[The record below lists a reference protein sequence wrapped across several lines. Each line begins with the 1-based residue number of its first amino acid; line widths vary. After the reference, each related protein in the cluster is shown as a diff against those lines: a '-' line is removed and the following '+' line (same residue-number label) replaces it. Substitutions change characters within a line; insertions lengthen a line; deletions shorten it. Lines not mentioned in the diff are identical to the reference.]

1 MEPSLNHIIISS
13 GEPKKSANNITYMDV
28 SLYKAAAVGKIE
40 EFKNYRR
47 LELESLKTPNHD
59 NVLHVNLSTSECIGQ
74 RTRSDFI
81 EQILF
86 KCPSLLLH
94 TNAKGQTP
102 LHVAARNGHSAIV
115 KLLIKSRAKATDEDL
130 KKLGT
135 DQLNAVREMLRNTDQ
150 ESNTALHVAVRYG
163 HVEVVQE
170 LLEFE
175 NPDFPYFVNRNQE
188 TPLYIA
194 ARRGDKLSLV
204 ILLDKLES
212 VAHGGPYGRTA
223 LHAAAMAGDVEATK
237 IIVEN
242 KGDLTKETDENGH
255 TPLHYAAHLGHDSV
269 VEELLK
275 WDLLAAYV
283 GDKEWEMTP
292 LLMAARQGHGQ
303 IVTKILSSC
312 PGCCEKVD
320 KRGWNFLHFV
330 AIRDPSLFKILQRDN
345 GCSTIYGIVKNL
357 RQWKNDLGITPQEVY
372 DTCRSRFHITDQ
384 RTERMEQIME
394 LLKDITNEE
403 VAEKPVRPIPSIT
416 ISADRLEKEREVHLV
431 VAALIATVTF
441 AVAITVPGGLKRE
454 KGSEQVTPFLIHD
467 AAFKAF
473 VVTDAL
479 AFLLSLCA
487 LFFHFGMLPPFFSI
501 QRPPFI
507 SHVRATTFLGYA
519 VYAMVIAFFIAIYV
533 VLKPSLGLSFVY

>member
-1 MEPSLNHIIISS
+1 MEPSFNHIIISF
-13 GEPKKSANNITYMDV
+13 GEPKKPANNITYMDV

-40 EFKNYRR
+40 EFNNYRR
-47 LELESLKTPNHD
+47 PELESLKTPNHD
-59 NVLHVNLSTSECIGQ
+59 NVLHVNLS
-74 RTRSDFI
+74 DFI

-86 KCPSLLLH
+86 KCPSLLRQ

-130 KKLGT
+130 KKLGM

-150 ESNTALHVAVRYG
+150 ESNTALHVAARYG

-188 TPLYIA
+188 TPLHIA
-194 ARRGDKLSLV
+194 ARR
-204 ILLDKLES
+204 INW
-212 VAHGGPYGRTA
+212 TA
-223 LHAAAMAGDVEATK
+223 LHAAAMAGDVGTLKATK

-242 KGDLTKETDENGH
+242 KGDMTKETDENGH

-292 LLMAARQGHGQ
+292 LLMAARKGHGQ

-320 KRGWNFLHFV
+320 KRGWITFSFC
-330 AIRDPSLFKILQRDN
+330 
-345 GCSTIYGIVKNL
+345 GVK
-357 RQWKNDLGITPQEVY
+357 
-372 DTCRSRFHITDQ
+372 
-384 RTERMEQIME
+384 EQIME

-441 AVAITVPGGLKRE
+441 AAAITVPGGLKKE
-454 KGSEQVTPFLIHD
+454 KGSEQGIPFLIHD
-467 AAFKAF
+467 ATFKAF
-473 VVTDAL
+473 IVTDAL
-479 AFLLSLCA
+479 AFLFSLCA
-487 LFFHFGMLPPFFSI
+487 LLFHFGMLPPFSSI
-501 QRPPFI
+501 QRPTFL
-507 SHVRATTFLGYA
+507 SHVGATTFLGYA
-519 VYAMVIAFFIAIYV
+519 TYAMVIAFCTTIYV
-533 VLKPSLGLSFVY
+533 VLKPSYGLSFVC

>member
-1 MEPSLNHIIISS
+1 MGPTLNEIVISS
-13 GEPKKSANNITYMDV
+13 GEPEKPAENITYMDA
-28 SLYKAAAVGKIE
+28 SLYKAAAIGKIE
-40 EFKNYRR
+40 EFNNYQRP
-47 LELESLKTPNHD
+47 ELESLKTPNHD
-59 NVLHVNLSTSECIGQ
+59 NVLHVNLS
-74 RTRSDFI
+74 DFI

-86 KCPSLLLH
+86 KCPSLLRQ

-130 KKLGT
+130 KKLGM

-150 ESNTALHVAVRYG
+150 ESNTALHVAARYVHSQH

-188 TPLYIA
+188 TPLHIA
-194 ARRGDKLSLV
+194 ARR
-204 ILLDKLES
+204 INW
-212 VAHGGPYGRTA
+212 TA
-223 LHAAAMAGDVEATK
+223 LHAAAMAGDVGTLKATK

-242 KGDLTKETDENGH
+242 KGDMTKETDENGH

-320 KRGWNFLHFV
+320 KR
-330 AIRDPSLFKILQRDN
+330 
-345 GCSTIYGIVKNL
+345 
-357 RQWKNDLGITPQEVY
+357 
-372 DTCRSRFHITDQ
+372 
-384 RTERMEQIME
+384 EQIME

-441 AVAITVPGGLKRE
+441 AAAITVPGGLKKE
-454 KGSEQVTPFLIHD
+454 KGSEQGIPFLIHD
-467 AAFKAF
+467 ATFKAF
-473 VVTDAL
+473 IVTDAL
-479 AFLLSLCA
+479 AFLFSLCA
-487 LFFHFGMLPPFFSI
+487 LLFHFGMLPPFSSI
-501 QRPPFI
+501 QRPTFL
-507 SHVRATTFLGYA
+507 SHVGATTFLGYA
-519 VYAMVIAFFIAIYV
+519 TYAMVIAFCTTIYV
-533 VLKPSLGLSFVY
+533 VLKPSYGLSFIC

>member
-1 MEPSLNHIIISS
+1 MTTCS
-13 GEPKKSANNITYMDV
+13 M
-28 SLYKAAAVGKIE
+28 
-40 EFKNYRR
+40 
-47 LELESLKTPNHD
+47 
-59 NVLHVNLSTSECIGQ
+59 Q

-81 EQILF
+81 EPILF
-86 KCPSLLLH
+86 KCPSLLLQ

-130 KKLGT
+130 KKLGM

-150 ESNTALHVAVRYG
+150 ESNTALHVAARYG
-163 HVEVVQE
+163 HVEVMRE

-175 NPDFPYFVNRNQE
+175 NPDFPYFVNGNQE

-194 ARRGDKLSLV
+194 ARRGDKLSLI

-212 VAHGGPYGRTA
+212 IAHGGPYGRTA
-223 LHAAAMAGDVEATK
+223 LHAAAMAGDATR
-237 IIVEN
+237 IILEN
-242 KGDLTKETDENGH
+242 KGDLTKEADENGH

-283 GDKEWEMTP
+283 DDKEWEMTP

-330 AIRDPSLFKILQRDN
+330 AIRDPSLFTILQRDN
-345 GCSTIYGIVKNL
+345 GCSTIYGPRKNA
-357 RQWKNDLGITPQEVY
+357 LGITPQEVY
-372 DTCRSRFHITDQ
+372 DTCRNRFHITDQ
-384 RTERMEQIME
+384 RTEKTEQIME

-403 VAEKPVRPIPSIT
+403 VAEKLVRPIPSIT

-454 KGSEQVTPFLIHD
+454 KGLEQVTPFLIHD

-479 AFLLSLCA
+479 AFLLSLCV

-501 QRPPFI
+501 QRPSFM

-519 VYAMVIAFFIAIYV
+519 VYAMVVASV
-533 VLKPSLGLSFVY
+533 